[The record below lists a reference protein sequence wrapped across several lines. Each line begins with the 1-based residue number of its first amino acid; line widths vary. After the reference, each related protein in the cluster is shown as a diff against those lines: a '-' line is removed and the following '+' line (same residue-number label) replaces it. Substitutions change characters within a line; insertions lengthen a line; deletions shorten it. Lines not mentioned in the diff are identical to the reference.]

1 MNEYKRLALLS
12 VGLYALATLV
22 LFASFW
28 LKIEFVR
35 SQNGGEKQYLDDLAL
50 VVPFMTAVAGVLV
63 LIASIATL
71 CFRNRKGLSIGL
83 GISALL
89 HTPALYLTGY
99 TLIFGLLEGTPNG
112 GDLIAIIGA
121 GTAAALH
128 VGLMWSVWNFL
139 RRTRRSALTQP

>member
-22 LFASFW
+22 LFTSFW

-50 VVPFMTAVAGVLV
+50 VVPFMTAAAGVPV
-63 LIASIATL
+63 LITSIATL
-71 CFRNRKGLSIGL
+71 CFQNQKGLSIGL
-83 GISALL
+83 GFSAFL
-89 HTPALYLTGY
+89 HTPAMYLTGY
-99 TLIFGLLEGTPNG
+99 TLIFGILEGPPNG
-112 GDLIAIIGA
+112 GDLIAIIGT

-128 VGLMWSVWNFL
+128 VGLMWTVWRFL
-139 RRTRRSALTQP
+139 RRTRRSALARP